1 MADLIIKTIIVGVL
15 DSMFILV
22 LLLLTL
28 DTAYFDDALTWI
40 ALIISIGAGVI
51 ITIIV
56 DKRTS
61 DSHQEVIKSQ
71 IEISHLLKRLEH
83 TDLLHH
89 KVLDK
94 LDASR
99 VQKEELAKHSIIISL
114 CYIFSILSKLISSLN
129 EKNLNAK
136 DMQLIT
142 NVLNHLESPLNIIEQ
157 SIPHTDTDFQKY
169 ELDVQNITKLLR
181 KLIIA
186 SISVSRNEVKITFEL
201 VQKTNNKLEKVIK
214 KIS

>member
-142 NVLNHLESPLNIIEQ
+142 NVPKS
-157 SIPHTDTDFQKY
+157 F
-169 ELDVQNITKLLR
+169 R
-181 KLIIA
+181 
-186 SISVSRNEVKITFEL
+186 ISSEYY
-201 VQKTNNKLEKVIK
+201 
-214 KIS
+214 